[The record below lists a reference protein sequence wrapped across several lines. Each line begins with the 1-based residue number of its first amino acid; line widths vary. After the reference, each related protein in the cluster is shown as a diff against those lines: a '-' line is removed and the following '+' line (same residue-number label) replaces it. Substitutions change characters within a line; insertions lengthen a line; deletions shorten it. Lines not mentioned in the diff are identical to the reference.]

1 MNLDAARGSVRSSAG
16 GNALPVGVALAHV
29 RVVARGVGA
38 VVPSLG
44 VGRWAVV
51 GVAVGRILPI
61 KPAPVKSI
69 PVKLAKSVESVPVRS
84 ANRGGEAA
92 TMESTTAMEPT
103 AAVETSTA
111 AVETSS
117 TAMETL
123 AHS

>member
-69 PVKLAKSVESVPVRS
+69 PVKLPKSVESVPVRS
-84 ANRGGEAA
+84 ALKPAKSVVKSAPVRPGNRGGEAA

-103 AAVETSTA
+103 AAVE
-111 AVETSS
+111 
-117 TAMETL
+117 
-123 AHS
+123 